1 MKFFCH
7 FCLIFFC
14 ILILAGCGNRKEHI
28 EEKEDVEFDGNVVGE
43 EERREARMSQGS
55 IYEVVNDF
63 KSLKLLE
70 DAMRSTGLDTA
81 LAQGGPYTFFAPS
94 DKALET
100 MDKLRENTLPES
112 IDNEELRR
120 ILLHHVAKG
129 SYTAADLV
137 NMSGVATLDGD
148 SLKIGKTDNEVTIE
162 SASIIFADRPAE
174 NGYVHIID
182 SVLVP
187 GS

>member
-1 MKFFCH
+1 MFFS
-7 FCLIFFC
+7 
-14 ILILAGCGNRKEHI
+14 ILILAGCADRKEHI
-28 EEKEDVEFDGNVVGE
+28 EEKEDPEFDGNVVGE
-43 EERREARMSQGS
+43 EERHEVRMSEGGGS
-55 IYEVVNDF
+55 IYEVVNDL

-70 DAMRSTGLDTA
+70 DALRSTGLDTT

-94 DKALET
+94 DKALEA
-100 MDKLRENTLPES
+100 MNKLRENTLPDS
-112 IDNEELRR
+112 IDNEALKR
-120 ILLHHVAKG
+120 ILLHHVAEG

-148 SLKIGKTDNEVTIE
+148 SLKIGKIDNEVTIE
-162 SASIIFADRPAE
+162 RASIIFADRPAD